1 MKTSQIFDQNIDNIK
16 RKVEDGKTLTALE
29 VNLLKEVQEK
39 QAQFDNDLTATKLSD
54 VLGFNRETVRKRL
67 AILGKT
73 EYAATYTWREVV
85 DAFVEFEKRKSSG
98 IVDGKNYN
106 SEHEKARKDAAI
118 ADRYELDLSVRKGE
132 LVEAKDVEETWK
144 DHILRCRARLLGM
157 SSKLAPLVLA
167 EDNPKA
173 VKTLIDQE
181 INDALGELSND
192 DARDTD

>member
-1 MKTSQIFDQNIDNIK
+1 M
-16 RKVEDGKTLTALE
+16 A
-29 VNLLKEVQEK
+29 
-39 QAQFDNDLTATKLSD
+39 DLTATKLSD

-67 AILGKT
+67 ALLGKNG
-73 EYAATYTWREVV
+73 YGATYSWREVV
-85 DAFVEFEKRKSSG
+85 DAFVEFEKRNSGGIGDKKS
-98 IVDGKNYN
+98 YN

-132 LVEAKDVEETWK
+132 LVEAKEVEETWK